1 MIFNIESANDVLYNL
16 KSQPQQTGSDAMK
29 VSREQFFENRERIL
43 EVASKLFREK
53 GFDGVGVA
61 DIMNGAG
68 MTHGG
73 FYRHFSSKEDL
84 AAKASEA
91 ALARTVEYWGRLAES
106 KRDSALAT
114 LIRLYLSERHRD
126 NPGEGC
132 LFAALGSDVARG
144 GDEIRGCFGDGVSA
158 TLATIE
164 QMLPGQASVETR
176 RTAIAVLAEL
186 VGAMVLARSVG
197 DDALSKEILTA
208 VSDEL
213 QAVCR
218 ED

>member
-1 MIFNIESANDVLYNL
+1 
-16 KSQPQQTGSDAMK
+16 MK
-29 VSREQFFENRERIL
+29 VSREQFLENRERIL

-73 FYRHFSSKEDL
+73 FYRHFESKEDL

-91 ALARTVEYWGRLAES
+91 ALARTAEYWSGLAQG
-106 KRDSALAT
+106 KPDSALAT
-114 LIRLYLSERHRD
+114 LVALYLSERHRD

-132 LFAALGSDVARG
+132 LFAALGSDAARAG
-144 GDEIRGCFGDGVSA
+144 PEIRERFAGGVGT
-158 TLATIE
+158 TLTTIE
-164 QMLPGQASVETR
+164 QMLPGKAGAERR

-186 VGAMVLARSVG
+186 VGAMVLSRAVG
-197 DDALSKEILTA
+197 DDALSDEILSA

-213 QAVCR
+213 QAVC
-218 ED
+218 DTV